1 MSIQEIIFGGG
12 GLLLVVL
19 TMVQIAPIK
28 INPWSALGKALGKV
42 INGDVLEKL
51 DEVQKAQKDTR
62 KALDEHIKVDDERN
76 ADMHRMRILQFNLEL
91 LENKPHTRED
101 FIEIFAEI
109 DFYERYCKEH
119 EEYKNNRCNHAIM
132 NIGRVYDDRL
142 RKRDFADV
150 DGAKKETN

>member
-1 MSIQEIIFGGG
+1 MTILEIVGSGG
-12 GLLLVVL
+12 GLLVILMTL
-19 TMVQIAPIK
+19 IQIAPVK

-42 INGDVLEKL
+42 INGDVLAKL

-91 LENKPHTRED
+91 MENKPHTREA
-101 FIEIFAEI
+101 FIEIFEEI
-109 DFYERYCKEH
+109 DFYEQYCREH
-119 EEYKNNRCNHAIM
+119 KDYQNNRCKHAIM

-150 DGAKKETN
+150 DGGKKETQ